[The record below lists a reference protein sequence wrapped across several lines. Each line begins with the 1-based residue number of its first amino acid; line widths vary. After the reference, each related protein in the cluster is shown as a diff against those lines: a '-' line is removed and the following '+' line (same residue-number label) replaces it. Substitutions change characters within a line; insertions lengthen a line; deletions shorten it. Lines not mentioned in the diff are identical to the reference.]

1 MQSHLKDEPLD
12 GAGGLD
18 DLLVQAQLHP
28 GPRPRRRRS
37 QGTTTTRAPIWRSR
51 GCGAGSHWPFT
62 EPIPPVFFYR
72 RFCSFVLVGSP
83 DRRGCPWMPSMHR
96 IQRIQQQTLGSRESA
111 TARSN
116 GDVLPVGRGQAPLPL
131 RGLAERRMGENPRP
145 PESEYRVQP

>member
-28 GPRPRRRRS
+28 GPRPRRRSPREPPPPGRRFGGPVGAVPVPTGLS
-37 QGTTTTRAPIWRSR
+37 QSQFPR
-51 GCGAGSHWPFT
+51 
-62 EPIPPVFFYR
+62 FFFHR

-145 PESEYRVQP
+145 PESENRVQP